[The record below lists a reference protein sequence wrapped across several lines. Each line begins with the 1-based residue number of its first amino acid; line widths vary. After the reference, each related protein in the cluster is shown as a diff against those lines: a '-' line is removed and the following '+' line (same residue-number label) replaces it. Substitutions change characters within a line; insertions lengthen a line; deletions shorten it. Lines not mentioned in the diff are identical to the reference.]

1 MERVKGLA
9 QKFENAARLNQDPG
23 KRGTWRLSTKNTF
36 QISAP
41 TGPAVHKVHVDT
53 SYKWGGEGGDPSE
66 QFELGDKLG
75 QGAYGSVYK
84 GKHKAS
90 GLVMAIKSMSNLGPA
105 AESVEKE
112 IEILKQCKHKHIVQY
127 YGCCPK
133 GKTLW
138 ILMDFCGGG
147 AVNDLMGKMSPPVLK
162 EEQIAAILAESL
174 RGLVYLHSKH
184 IIHRDIKA
192 ANILLN
198 EQGRTKL
205 ADFGVSA
212 QVKDH
217 ATVQTTVG
225 TPLWMSPEVL
235 DGESYNE
242 KADIWSLGVTA
253 IEMAEGEPPHQKE
266 SLMKAMAKILSGPP
280 PRLKEPSKWSPEFN
294 KFIEDCLDK
303 DPAKRPSSTELLE
316 HPFVKSVASPK
327 QVLRQMLTE
336 LGIYKP
342 KERRGGSS
350 GSEGAGQQEK
360 SSSKKDGTGEQSLAE
375 LEKLAEQLKKE
386 LEMERNLTLGLG
398 GDKIADWG
406 DKAALEALKERI
418 DETERELK
426 ATIRRTNVN
435 ARKMAEMKIEL
446 DEAQRA
452 IKGLEQ
458 SCFSLDQMKK
468 ILSIPAAVKQESG
481 SQRSPVPARRT
492 EQKNTS
498 KADRRKTWG
507 QGAGGSEA
515 AISNRSLVQK
525 KSKDKEEDEL
535 DKKYKGCS
543 SEQLIKE
550 IKLLDAQHRHALVN
564 KQQTDQTVQ
573 LLLSEIDILK
583 RKASK

>member
-1 MERVKGLA
+1 
-9 QKFENAARLNQDPG
+9 
-23 KRGTWRLSTKNTF
+23 
-36 QISAP
+36 
-41 TGPAVHKVHVDT
+41 
-53 SYKWGGEGGDPSE
+53 
-66 QFELGDKLG
+66 
-75 QGAYGSVYK
+75 
-84 GKHKAS
+84 
-90 GLVMAIKSMSNLGPA
+90 
-105 AESVEKE
+105 
-112 IEILKQCKHKHIVQY
+112 
-127 YGCCPK
+127 
-133 GKTLW
+133 
-138 ILMDFCGGG
+138 
-147 AVNDLMGKMSPPVLK
+147 
-162 EEQIAAILAESL
+162 
-174 RGLVYLHSKH
+174 
-184 IIHRDIKA
+184 
-192 ANILLN
+192 
-198 EQGRTKL
+198 
-205 ADFGVSA
+205 
-212 QVKDH
+212 
-217 ATVQTTVG
+217 
-225 TPLWMSPEVL
+225 
-235 DGESYNE
+235 
-242 KADIWSLGVTA
+242 
-253 IEMAEGEPPHQKE
+253 
-266 SLMKAMAKILSGPP
+266 
-280 PRLKEPSKWSPEFN
+280 
-294 KFIEDCLDK
+294 
-303 DPAKRPSSTELLE
+303 
-316 HPFVKSVASPK
+316 
-327 QVLRQMLTE
+327 
-336 LGIYKP
+336 
-342 KERRGGSS
+342 
-350 GSEGAGQQEK
+350 
-360 SSSKKDGTGEQSLAE
+360 
-375 LEKLAEQLKKE
+375 
-386 LEMERNLTLGLG
+386 MERNLTLGLG

-468 ILSIPAAVKQESG
+468 ILSIPTAVKQESG

-583 RKASK
+583 RKVSK